1 MPGYQPQNYMTQRRK
16 SSVLSNSQDHLWG
29 IRAILAVQSF
39 AWLFFKVFDPTLTV
53 PAPTTTGEHVP
64 NNAPSTVPGVFGGP
78 GIVAPGAGSG
88 IVARD
93 LYARDLYPRNLSM
106 SRSPFSFQ
114 IIEWTMGASGAGQR
128 RRSTIWRRNIGKRR
142 QQLRPRHRLSIPSI
156 SWQNFCSSKQIVLQ
170 QHDAWDCRWVM
181 KLRLCRITPMGKG
194 LWLATSRLK
203 KRPTHVLS
211 QNSLCRC
218 PLAPRHPDHPR
229 NLPHYQ
235 VLLRKILSPLLW
247 DESFIFCFF
256 ILLSARTV
264 AISFLRDANSA
275 TYARSLIARPIR
287 MGIPL
292 AIGLAI
298 SYTVYIFMV
307 VLPYSRPSWH
317 VTGLLMFAFGS
328 WWFNSWGWYSATGL
342 FLADVAV
349 NPPLRTAMF
358 RGYGNESGSVRI
370 PYWSLAVLM
379 LGIGT
384 GLKYM
389 WTAGLDNLYWSGESH
404 AHPARYLG
412 GSSFGYFDGTQPYP
426 RMDNWLVIVGILLL
440 VEFSEVTK
448 SILSSKPLKT
458 IGRRSLSYFLVS
470 TLLMYTAGIKLFLYC
485 NVSAGLGSAAAKAV
499 AFFVVLPASIICG
512 ELFHWAIDKPAVW
525 AGHAVFDWTRK

>member
-16 SSVLSNSQDHLWG
+16 SAVLSNSQDHLWG

-93 LYARDLYPRNLSM
+93 LYARDLYPRNLSDI
-106 SRSPFSFQ
+106 P
-114 IIEWTMGASGAGQR
+114 
-128 RRSTIWRRNIGKRR
+128 TI
-142 QQLRPRHRLSIPSI
+142 HEVS
-156 SWQNFCSSKQIVLQ
+156 
-170 QHDAWDCRWVM
+170 
-181 KLRLCRITPMGKG
+181 
-194 LWLATSRLK
+194 
-203 KRPTHVLS
+203 
-211 QNSLCRC
+211 
-218 PLAPRHPDHPR
+218 
-229 NLPHYQ
+229 PHYQ

-247 DESFIFCFF
+247 DEAFIFCFF

-264 AISFLRDANSA
+264 AIPFLRDANSA

-298 SYTVYIFMV
+298 SCIIFSTINTQYLEDFAILNGNPYLRAPEKPASALACFNSIWDLLWVTKDYSLQMGNLAFPSWTLWVPSAVYLQSYTVYIFMV

-349 NPPLRTAMF
+349 NPPLRTALF
-358 RGYGNESGSVRI
+358 RGYSNESGSVRM

-448 SILSSKPLKT
+448 TILSSKPFKAV
-458 IGRRSLSYFLVS
+458 GRRSLSYFLVS
-470 TLLMYTAGIKLFLYC
+470 TLLMYTAGVKLFLYC
-485 NVSAGLGSAAAKAV
+485 NVSAGLSSASAKAV
-499 AFFVVLPASIICG
+499 AFFVVLPASILCG
-512 ELFHWAIDKPAVW
+512 ELWHWAIDKPATW

>member
-16 SSVLSNSQDHLWG
+16 SAVLSNSQDHLWG

-93 LYARDLYPRNLSM
+93 LYARDLYPRNLSDI
-106 SRSPFSFQ
+106 P
-114 IIEWTMGASGAGQR
+114 
-128 RRSTIWRRNIGKRR
+128 TI
-142 QQLRPRHRLSIPSI
+142 HEVS
-156 SWQNFCSSKQIVLQ
+156 
-170 QHDAWDCRWVM
+170 
-181 KLRLCRITPMGKG
+181 
-194 LWLATSRLK
+194 
-203 KRPTHVLS
+203 
-211 QNSLCRC
+211 
-218 PLAPRHPDHPR
+218 
-229 NLPHYQ
+229 PHYQ

-247 DESFIFCFF
+247 DEAFIFCFF

-264 AISFLRDANSA
+264 AIPFLRDANSA

-298 SYTVYIFMV
+298 SCIIFSTINTQYLEDFAILNGNPYLRAPEKPASALACFNSIWDLLWVTKDYSLQMGNLAFPSWTLWVPSAVYLQSYTVYIFMV

-349 NPPLRTAMF
+349 NPPLRTALF
-358 RGYGNESGSVRI
+358 RGYSNESGSVRM

-448 SILSSKPLKT
+448 TILSSKPFKAV
-458 IGRRSLSYFLVS
+458 GRRSLSYFLVS
-470 TLLMYTAGIKLFLYC
+470 TLLMYTAGVKLFLYC
-485 NVSAGLGSAAAKAV
+485 NVSAGLSSAAAKAV
-499 AFFVVLPASIICG
+499 AFFVVLPASILCG
-512 ELFHWAIDKPAVW
+512 ELWHWAIDKPAIW

>member
-16 SSVLSNSQDHLWG
+16 SSVFSNSQDHLWG

-106 SRSPFSFQ
+106 SKSPFSLSNQ
-114 IIEWTMGASGAGQR
+114 SERWERAAIS
-128 RRSTIWRRNIGKRR
+128 
-142 QQLRPRHRLSIPSI
+142 RP
-156 SWQNFCSSKQIVLQ
+156 F
-170 QHDAWDCRWVM
+170 
-181 KLRLCRITPMGKG
+181 
-194 LWLATSRLK
+194 K
-203 KRPTHVLS
+203 KS
-211 QNSLCRC
+211 
-218 PLAPRHPDHPR
+218 
-229 NLPHYQ
+229 PHYQ

-292 AIGLAI
+292 AIGLALSCI
-298 SYTVYIFMV
+298 IFSTINTQYLEDFAILNGNPYLRAPEKPASALACFNSIWDLLWVTKDYSLQMGNLAFPSWTLWVPSAVYLQSYTVYIFMV

-358 RGYGNESGSVRI
+358 RGYSNESGSVRM

-458 IGRRSLSYFLVS
+458 VGRRSLSKPPFLHCFMEPLLIVSQAYFLVS

-485 NVSAGLGSAAAKAV
+485 NVSAGLSSAAAKAV
-499 AFFVVLPASIICG
+499 AFFVVLPASILCG